1 MGTGSYS
8 TWMDFEVVVTAAF
21 KGGAQMEIAQAKME
35 QLHQNSTTAMEYFTM
50 LDTLNHTTG
59 YDETTL
65 IQLLKR
71 GIEQPVIEKI
81 YG

>member
-1 MGTGSYS
+1 
-8 TWMDFEVVVTAAF
+8 
-21 KGGAQMEIAQAKME
+21 MEIAQAKME
-35 QLHQNSTTAMEYFTM
+35 QLHQNSTTATEYFTV
-50 LDTLNHTTG
+50 LDALNCTTG

-81 YG
+81 YGQAALPTDYKGWKEAAI